1 MSKNTIFDR
10 MPMDLGDS
18 LVLRFATPEDTE
30 ELVDFNAR
38 LHEDPSAGVAVRD
51 LMSGKHP
58 TTHAGD
64 FTVVEDFNA
73 RKIVSSMC
81 LISQT
86 WSYGGIPFKLGRP
99 EFVATEPDYRRRG
112 LVRKQFD
119 VIHAVSAQRGE
130 LMQGITGIPWY
141 YRQFGYEMALDLE
154 GNRILDGAHVPTRK
168 KGQPETCRLRA
179 RSSDDNTFIRAL
191 YQYSTDRHVIACPR
205 STSMWEYEF
214 DGRSEGSGAQFEWT
228 IIEDL
233 AGTRLGYLGSFPKLW
248 DFSDSVCFWVSQL
261 SLKPGIGYL
270 HLMPSLLRALWAK
283 AKKTSAVED
292 SKNRKAKGIIFTL
305 GRNHQAYT
313 AMPKTFL
320 RNEDSYAWY
329 IRIPDIIA
337 FLRHIQPALEKHLVG
352 TVAEAYTGE
361 LNLNFYRSG
370 LHMKFEAGRI
380 SDISGWVPE
389 SVEDGDAQ
397 FSCMTFWQLLCGRCR
412 TNELTSRFAD
422 CSATDRAS
430 VLLDCLFPPF
440 TGEVWA
446 IE

>member
-1 MSKNTIFDR
+1 MSKKSILDQ
-10 MPMDLGDS
+10 MPIGLGDK
-18 LVLRFATPEDTE
+18 LALRFATHKDTD

-38 LHEDPSAGVAVRD
+38 LHEESAAGLAVRD
-51 LMSGKHP
+51 LMSGNHP
-58 TTHAGD
+58 TTQVGD
-64 FTVVEDFNA
+64 FTVVEDTNA

-86 WSYGGIPFKLGRP
+86 WTYGGIPFKLGRL

-141 YRQFGYEMALDLE
+141 YRLFGYEMALDLE
-154 GNRILDGAHVPTRK
+154 ANRILDGVHIPTRK

-179 RSSDDNTFIRAL
+179 RSTDDIAFIQEL
-191 YQYSTDRHVIACPR
+191 YQYAADRQVFACPR
-205 STSMWEYEF
+205 SGSMWAYEF
-214 DGRSEGSGAQFEWT
+214 NGRSEGSGAQFEWT

-233 AGTRLGYLGSFPKLW
+233 AGTRLGYVGCLPNWVFF
-248 DFSDSVCFWVSQL
+248 DNFWVTQL
-261 SLKPGIGYL
+261 ELKPGIGYL
-270 HLMPSLLRALWAK
+270 YLMPSLLRALWAK
-283 AKKTSAVED
+283 AKKTPVV
-292 SKNRKAKGIIFTL
+292 KNGRNKKAKGIIFTL
-305 GRNHQAYT
+305 GRDHQAYT
-313 AMPKTFL
+313 AMPKSVL
-320 RNEDSYAWY
+320 RNEDPYAWY
-329 IRIPDIIA
+329 IRIPDVIA

-361 LNLNFYRSG
+361 LKLNFYRSG
-370 LHMKFEAGRI
+370 LRMKFEVGRI
-380 SDISGWVPE
+380 SDISGWCAD

-397 FSCMTFWQLLCGRCR
+397 FTSSTFWQLVCGRCR
-412 TNELTSRFAD
+412 TNELTLRFAD
-422 CSATDRAS
+422 CSATDNAA

-446 IE
+446 LE